1 MANKYDGLARIIIQN
16 VGGKE
21 NIVSLTHCVTRLR
34 FNLKDESKAQTD
46 ILKET
51 DGIVTVIQ
59 SGGQYMVVIG
69 NHVGQVYSAV
79 CERAH
84 ITGVAS
90 QEEADAT
97 KEKKNPFNAFIS
109 IVTGVF
115 TPFLG
120 CLAALGI
127 VKGILALLVA
137 LGILSNISGTY
148 NILSALGDSIFYFFP
163 IIIGYTAA
171 KKFGLNEFVGML
183 LGATMVYPTMTA
195 ANTADVSN
203 FLGIPVIMPS
213 AGDYTSTVIP
223 IIIAVWFASIIWKK
237 LEKSMPASLSSFMNP
252 LITLVISVP
261 VTFLAIGP
269 IASWIAD
276 AINALCMFLY
286 GFSPAILGLFVG
298 FFWQI
303 LVMFGLHWAI
313 VPISINNVALNGFD
327 TVLATML
334 ATSFAQTGAVLAIM
348 LKTKNKKLKSL
359 CIPAA
364 ISGFFGVTEPA
375 IYGITL
381 PKKIPFFITCG
392 VAAIGGMAVALL
404 GLEVYSVGAM
414 GCFMWTT
421 FVGEAGITP
430 MIMAIV
436 ISLIAMAAAFV
447 LVSMTYKEE
456 NTEKKTENKLNEKA
470 ADSEAG
476 VLTAPI
482 IGTAIAVKEV
492 KDEAFSSEMMGKGVA
507 IEPAKGEVYAPCDGE
522 ISVFFPTGHAIG
534 IQAADGAEILIHVGM
549 DTVALD
555 GKGFTPMAKQGDK
568 IKKGQLLLKFDM
580 ELIRKEGYSLTTPVI
595 ISNTPDYTNVSA
607 MNLGKVDLNTKVVS
621 YVK

>member
-21 NIVSLTHCVTRLR
+21 NIISLTHCVTRLR

-84 ITGVAS
+84 ITGAAP
-90 QEEADAT
+90 QDDADAP
-97 KEKKNPFNAFIS
+97 KEKQNPFNAFIS

-127 VKGILALLVA
+127 IKGVLALLVA
-137 LGILSNISGTY
+137 LGVLSNVSGTY

-195 ANTADVSN
+195 ANAADVSN

-237 LEKSMPASLSSFMNP
+237 LEKTMPASLSSFMNP
-252 LITLVISVP
+252 LLTLVISVP
-261 VTFLAIGP
+261 VTFLVIGP

-276 AINALCMFLY
+276 VINALCMFLY
-286 GFSPAILGLFVG
+286 NFSPSILGLFVG

-334 ATSFAQTGAVLAIM
+334 ATTFAQTGAVLAIM

-392 VAAIGGMAVALL
+392 ISAVGGMAVALL
-404 GLEVYSVGAM
+404 GLKVYSVGAM

-430 MIMAIV
+430 MILAIA
-436 ISLIAMAAAFV
+436 ISLIAMAAAFI
-447 LVSMTYKEE
+447 LVYITYKEDDVVKKA
-456 NTEKKTENKLNEKA
+456 EKVEDKKA
-470 ADSEAG
+470 ADSVNG
-476 VLTAPI
+476 TLTAPVV
-482 IGTAIAVKEV
+482 GKAVPLTEV
-492 KDEAFSSEMMGKGVA
+492 KDEAFSSEAMGKGVA
-507 IEPAKGEVYAPCDGE
+507 IEPAKGEVYSPCDGE

-534 IQAADGAEILIHVGM
+534 IMAEDGAEVLIHVGM
-549 DTVALD
+549 DTVKLD

-580 ELIRKEGYSLTTPVI
+580 DLIRKEGYPLTTPVV
-595 ISNTPDYTNVSA
+595 ISNTPDYADVSA
-607 MNLGKVDLNTKVVS
+607 MNLGKVDLNTKVIS

>member
-51 DGIVTVIQ
+51 EGIVTVIQ

-84 ITGVAS
+84 ITGAAS
-90 QEEADAT
+90 QDDADAP
-97 KEKKNPFNAFIS
+97 KEKQNPFNAFIS

-127 VKGILALLVA
+127 VKGVLALLVA
-137 LGILSNISGTY
+137 LGVLSNVSGTY

-195 ANTADVSN
+195 ANAADVSN

-223 IIIAVWFASIIWKK
+223 IIIAVWFASLIWKK
-237 LEKSMPASLSSFMNP
+237 LEKTMPASLSSFMNP
-252 LITLVISVP
+252 LITLVVSVP
-261 VTFLAIGP
+261 VTFLVIGP
-269 IASWIAD
+269 VASWIAD
-276 AINALCMFLY
+276 AINALCVFLY
-286 GFSPAILGLFVG
+286 EFSPAILGIFVG

-327 TVLATML
+327 TVLPTML
-334 ATSFAQTGAVLAIM
+334 ATTFAQTGAVLAIM
-348 LKTKNKKLKSL
+348 LKTKNKKLKSQRENIDKYNKL
-359 CIPAA
+359 LAKAEDLGVIA
-364 ISGFFGVTEPA
+364 IEFDHDFSYNKR
-375 IYGITL
+375 IKIL
-381 PKKIPFFITCG
+381 KKI
-392 VAAIGGMAVALL
+392 
-404 GLEVYSVGAM
+404 
-414 GCFMWTT
+414 
-421 FVGEAGITP
+421 
-430 MIMAIV
+430 
-436 ISLIAMAAAFV
+436 
-447 LVSMTYKEE
+447 
-456 NTEKKTENKLNEKA
+456 
-470 ADSEAG
+470 
-476 VLTAPI
+476 
-482 IGTAIAVKEV
+482 
-492 KDEAFSSEMMGKGVA
+492 
-507 IEPAKGEVYAPCDGE
+507 IERQK
-522 ISVFFPTGHAIG
+522 
-534 IQAADGAEILIHVGM
+534 
-549 DTVALD
+549 
-555 GKGFTPMAKQGDK
+555 
-568 IKKGQLLLKFDM
+568 
-580 ELIRKEGYSLTTPVI
+580 
-595 ISNTPDYTNVSA
+595 
-607 MNLGKVDLNTKVVS
+607 
-621 YVK
+621 